1 MKNIIKLIR
10 PSHWVK
16 NAFIFMPI
24 FFGNELFNL
33 HLLFNSIVVFFAFSF
48 AASSIY
54 CFNDIMDV
62 EDDKRHPVKCARPIA
77 CNAISIKTAYI
88 VTFSLAILSVLLPLC
103 VPLYDNTGMSTA
115 LVIVGYWVMELAYC
129 TKLKRIVIIDIC
141 ILSLGFVFRIFAGGV
156 ATGIVIS
163 HWLVMMTFLLTLF
176 MGVAKRRDDVL
187 RMITT
192 GIPPRLNT
200 KRYNLSFVN
209 EALTIT
215 GGVMLVCYIMYTV
228 SPEVM
233 ANFNTSHLYITS
245 TFVLLGLLRY
255 MQLAIVDEKSGDP
268 TKVLLHD
275 HMTQCIVIAW
285 ILTFLLII
293 YI

>member
-10 PSHWVK
+10 PSHWIK

-24 FFGNELFNL
+24 FFGHELFNL

-129 TKLKRIVIIDIC
+129 TKLKRIAIIDIC
-141 ILSLGFVFRIFAGGV
+141 ILSLGFVFRIFTGGF
-156 ATGIVIS
+156 ATGIAIS

-187 RMITT
+187 RMVAT
-192 GIPPRLNT
+192 GIPPRHNT
-200 KRYNLSFVN
+200 KRYNISFVN

-233 ANFNTSHLYITS
+233 ANFNTSHLYLTS
-245 TFVLLGLLRY
+245 VFVLLGVLRY

-275 HMTQCIVIAW
+275 RMTQCFVIA
-285 ILTFLLII
+285 
-293 YI
+293 